1 MKGFESSQ
9 TLESKPQKIPP
20 NLQNQGL
27 NVPYLEEEEDVDA
40 VLMVHHDYEGALLG
54 VKQVSDG
61 IVGNGDNLK
70 KLVPFYLIMTYP

>member
-61 IVGNGDNLK
+61 IVRNGDNLK

>member
-1 MKGFESSQ
+1 M
-9 TLESKPQKIPP
+9 
-20 NLQNQGL
+20 QNHGQ

-54 VKQVSDG
+54 VKQVSDR

-70 KLVPFYLIMTYP
+70 KLVPFDNHLSLEDG

>member
-1 MKGFESSQ
+1 M
-9 TLESKPQKIPP
+9 
-20 NLQNQGL
+20 QNHGL

-61 IVGNGDNLK
+61 IVRNGDNL

>member
-1 MKGFESSQ
+1 M
-9 TLESKPQKIPP
+9 
-20 NLQNQGL
+20 QNHGQ

-70 KLVPFYLIMTYP
+70 KLVPF